1 MAEGR
6 NKYSGA
12 RRGSDPAWRVVIVL
26 GPSRL
31 VARFVT
37 GLAGF
42 ALACLLVSGAAWTW
56 GLPAGGALVA
66 LAVRAIR
73 REAHREGPGSVSRFT
88 VDLDGHVEAVGASGE
103 ARTGLLVPGSFVAP
117 WLVIVRWR
125 PTGARF
131 PRTLLVPP
139 DAVEPDAH
147 RRLRVLLRWGRA
159 GGRGGSLAV

>member
-12 RRGSDPAWRVVIVL
+12 RRGSDPAWRVVIAL

-37 GLAGF
+37 GLAAA
-42 ALACLLVSGAAWTW
+42 ALACVLLSGVGPGWAVPACAAIV
-56 GLPAGGALVA
+56 LAAVAAL
-66 LAVRAIR
+66 R
-73 REAHREGPGSVSRFT
+73 REAHREGPGSVHRFT
-88 VDLDGHVEAVGASGE
+88 VDLEGRVEAVGASGA
-103 ARTGLLVPGSFVAP
+103 ARTGRLVPGSFVAP

-125 PTGARF
+125 PEGAWF
-131 PRTLLVPP
+131 PRTVLVPP
-139 DAVEPDAH
+139 DAVAPDAH